1 MHAEMHFD
9 NALASAGEVRHLSKE
24 DTESRQSSSCR
35 SLPCWRS
42 RHWLCSFHS
51 SASTS
56 GAGPGRLLGADHL
69 TTHGLHAGQND
80 CQNMWHLH
88 YHRSK
93 LCPLAGGLHLPVTTS
108 IRATQLATII
118 TLHWELLDGFD
129 GCVMSFHTMHAK
141 CQWWPSHPPLSKKGH
156 RLHVCMP
163 TRPFPCSSQLC
174 KQGSPADTYVHDAK
188 GA

>member
-108 IRATQLATII
+108 IRATQLATIT

-129 GCVMSFHTMHAK
+129 GCVMSFPHHACK
-141 CQWWPSHPPLSKKGH
+141 MPVVAFTPTLEQERAQAACLHAYTTFSMFKPALQAGIPSRHL
-156 RLHVCMP
+156 R
-163 TRPFPCSSQLC
+163 
-174 KQGSPADTYVHDAK
+174 A
-188 GA
+188 